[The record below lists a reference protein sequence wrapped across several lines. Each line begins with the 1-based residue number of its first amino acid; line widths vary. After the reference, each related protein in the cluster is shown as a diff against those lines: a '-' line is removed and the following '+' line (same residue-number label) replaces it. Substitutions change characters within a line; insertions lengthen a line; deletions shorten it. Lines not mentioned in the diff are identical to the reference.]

1 MQKYKFYQKAKKIAY
16 LQGFS
21 ASLLINTLVEAMGLE
36 PIRKQSINAVFT
48 RVFILRDKFRD
59 KFFKAR

>member
-1 MQKYKFYQKAKKIAY
+1 M
-16 LQGFS
+16 FS
-21 ASLLINTLVEAMGLE
+21 LFIRFLIVEAMGLE